1 MKRITTLLMLTIFVV
16 TAGFAKS
23 QIKDLSGTIAIK
35 GELRENYQ
43 NTPADTPVIIRRVV
57 QKRNATEHASDI
69 YYGVEINGVQLTLP
83 LEDLRFIVL
92 SKPENDQEFWQQV
105 YLTRHLYEHF
115 DKRGYKHKLRQE
127 IDEECLDY
135 LDKLDE
141 IAYQDDYLTSYA
153 QGVFA
158 KLNST
163 TIDPNRDENL
173 NIRLI
178 QSPEPD
184 AFMLPNGSMVISTGL
199 LCTLD
204 SEDELAAVIACELS
218 HFVLDHQ
225 VENIY
230 RAERRAKRA
239 TFWADVF
246 AEVSD
251 AALDVAYCD
260 DNNKVYTVSFVSDV
274 GLIAS
279 LLSIP
284 ATDRLGMKYKIGQE
298 LVSDQLA
305 RELLAFKGYN
315 PDGMASALNKITNY
329 YNQQQRSDDLTRYG
343 SISDLTKRIEKAGK
357 IQNLSSRPYLKMTS
371 DVVTFNAA
379 MNYANKHYK
388 EAARLIR
395 KNVENEFATDN
406 DYIILVK
413 GQMALSNTDE
423 TNNQCLALLDKAQ
436 ELAGA
441 SPNLDISKQRI
452 LLLMRMHKQAK
463 AANVLK
469 EYIDQLSQYQNQGIE
484 GEEKEWTNKEMGWAN
499 QMPNRI
505 SRI

>member
-1 MKRITTLLMLTIFVV
+1 MKRFTTLLMLTIFAV
-16 TAGFAKS
+16 TAGFAKPK
-23 QIKDLSGTIAIK
+23 QKDLSGIIAVR
-35 GELRENYQ
+35 GELKKEYQ
-43 NTPADTPVIIRRVV
+43 KSPAGTPVIIRRVV
-57 QKRNATEHASDI
+57 QMHNSIEHSNNI
-69 YYGVEINGVQLTLP
+69 YYAVEINGVQETISI
-83 LEDLRFIVL
+83 EDMNMIAL
-92 SKPENDQEFWQQV
+92 SAPETDQEFWQQI
-105 YLTRHLYEHF
+105 YLKRHLYEHF
-115 DKRGYKHKLRQE
+115 NNRGYKHKLRQE

-135 LDKLDE
+135 LDKLNE
-141 IAYQDDYLTSYA
+141 IAYQDDYLTSYV

-173 NIRLI
+173 NIRVI

-184 AFMLPNGSMVISTGL
+184 AFMLPNGSMVVSTGL

-225 VENIY
+225 VDNIY

-239 TFWADVF
+239 TFWAEVF
-246 AEVSD
+246 ADVSD
-251 AALDVAYCD
+251 AALDVAYWD
-260 DNNKVYTVSFVSDV
+260 DNDKAYTVSLVSDI

-284 ATDRLGMKYKIGQE
+284 ATDRLGMRYKIGQE
-298 LVSDQLA
+298 FVSDQLA
-305 RELLAFKGYN
+305 RELLAFKGYS
-315 PDGMASALNKITNY
+315 PDGVASALNKVIGY
-329 YNQQQRSDDLTRYG
+329 YTQQQRSDNLQRYG
-343 SISDLTKRIEKAGK
+343 STSDLTKRIEKFGEAR
-357 IQNLSSRPYLKMTS
+357 NLSSRPYLKMTS

-379 MNYANKHYK
+379 MNLANKRYK

-395 KNVENEFATDN
+395 KNMDNKLATDN

-413 GQMALSNTDE
+413 AQMALSNTEE

-441 SPNLDISKQRI
+441 SPNLDICKQKI
-452 LLLMRMHKQAK
+452 LLLMRMNKQAK
-463 AANVLK
+463 AANALK
-469 EYIDQLSQYQNQGIE
+469 EYITLLSQYQDQGIE
-484 GEEKEWTNKEMGWAN
+484 GEEKKWTNKEIGWAN
-499 QMPNRI
+499 QMLDKINRI
-505 SRI
+505 

>member
-1 MKRITTLLMLTIFVV
+1 
-16 TAGFAKS
+16 
-23 QIKDLSGTIAIK
+23 
-35 GELRENYQ
+35 
-43 NTPADTPVIIRRVV
+43 
-57 QKRNATEHASDI
+57 
-69 YYGVEINGVQLTLP
+69 
-83 LEDLRFIVL
+83 
-92 SKPENDQEFWQQV
+92 
-105 YLTRHLYEHF
+105 
-115 DKRGYKHKLRQE
+115 
-127 IDEECLDY
+127 
-135 LDKLDE
+135 
-141 IAYQDDYLTSYA
+141 
-153 QGVFA
+153 
-158 KLNST
+158 
-163 TIDPNRDENL
+163 
-173 NIRLI
+173 
-178 QSPEPD
+178 
-184 AFMLPNGSMVISTGL
+184 MLPNGSMVISTGL

-239 TFWADVF
+239 AFWAEVF
-246 AEVSD
+246 ADVSD
-251 AALDVAYCD
+251 AALDVAYWD
-260 DNNKVYTVSFVSDV
+260 DNNKAYTVSLVSDI

-379 MNYANKHYK
+379 MNYANKRYK

-413 GQMALSNTDE
+413 AQMALSNTDE

-469 EYIDQLSQYQNQGIE
+469 EYIDQLSHYQNQGIE

-499 QMPNRI
+499 QMLSKI

>member
-1 MKRITTLLMLTIFVV
+1 
-16 TAGFAKS
+16 
-23 QIKDLSGTIAIK
+23 
-35 GELRENYQ
+35 
-43 NTPADTPVIIRRVV
+43 
-57 QKRNATEHASDI
+57 
-69 YYGVEINGVQLTLP
+69 
-83 LEDLRFIVL
+83 
-92 SKPENDQEFWQQV
+92 
-105 YLTRHLYEHF
+105 
-115 DKRGYKHKLRQE
+115 
-127 IDEECLDY
+127 
-135 LDKLDE
+135 
-141 IAYQDDYLTSYA
+141 
-153 QGVFA
+153 
-158 KLNST
+158 
-163 TIDPNRDENL
+163 
-173 NIRLI
+173 
-178 QSPEPD
+178 
-184 AFMLPNGSMVISTGL
+184 
-199 LCTLD
+199 
-204 SEDELAAVIACELS
+204 
-218 HFVLDHQ
+218 
-225 VENIY
+225 
-230 RAERRAKRA
+230 
-239 TFWADVF
+239 
-246 AEVSD
+246 
-251 AALDVAYCD
+251 
-260 DNNKVYTVSFVSDV
+260 
-274 GLIAS
+274 
-279 LLSIP
+279 
-284 ATDRLGMKYKIGQE
+284 MKYKIGQE

-379 MNYANKHYK
+379 MNYANKRYK

-413 GQMALSNTDE
+413 AQMALSNTDE

-499 QMPNRI
+499 QMLSKI